1 VNVLSSVRWVTVACM
16 SSHAGQLTSGE
27 HITLH
32 VFLKAARLNG
42 TILLRGMGWAES
54 TDAVYYHDYHRECA
68 HTPEAQSQHSCPL
81 SFCSVQQQ
89 CNKLLTT
96 PPAEQAA

>member
-1 VNVLSSVRWVTVACM
+1 M
-16 SSHAGQLTSGE
+16 SPRAGELTNGE
-27 HITLH
+27 HVTLH

-68 HTPEAQSQHSCPL
+68 CILGCCPAAQSHSCRLNSLQPL
-81 SFCSVQQQ
+81 S
-89 CNKLLTT
+89 
-96 PPAEQAA
+96 AEQRSCMHADSFGSRA